1 VPGAGG
7 NVIYLANLAR
17 SLGADQPFYGLQG
30 VGFEGEAAPHRTVE
44 EMATHYLRAI
54 ENVEPNGP
62 YLLGGHSLGGW
73 VAYEMA

>member
-1 VPGAGG
+1 
-7 NVIYLANLAR
+7 
-17 SLGADQPFYGLQG
+17 LQG